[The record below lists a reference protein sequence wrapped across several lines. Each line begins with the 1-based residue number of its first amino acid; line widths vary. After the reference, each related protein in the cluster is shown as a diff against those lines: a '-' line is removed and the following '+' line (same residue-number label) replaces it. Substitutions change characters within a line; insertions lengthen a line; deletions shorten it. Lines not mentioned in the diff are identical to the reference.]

1 MRNPFRRSLRSAAG
15 DDSLDSSAVHAAAAV
30 TDASQA
36 RLQRA
41 SQTSL
46 PVAPAAVCPFED
58 IDVIEETANGAA
70 LDTASTERSSL
81 PRSSLLRK
89 TDKPLMTSSQ
99 SSYNVCANDEAVES
113 DGEAS
118 IRHGCLRRPRKQVRM
133 GTSRS

>member
-15 DDSLDSSAVHAAAAV
+15 DDSLDSSAVHAAA
-30 TDASQA
+30 TDAAQA

-99 SSYNVCANDEAVES
+99 SAYNVCANDEAAVES

-118 IRHGCLRRPRKQVRM
+118 VRHGCLRRSRKQVRIR
-133 GTSRS
+133 TSRS

>member
-1 MRNPFRRSLRSAAG
+1 MRNPFRRSLRSAG
-15 DDSLDSSAVHAAAAV
+15 DDSLDSSAVHITAAV
-30 TDASQA
+30 TDTAQA

-58 IDVIEETANGAA
+58 IDVMEETGAA
-70 LDTASTERSSL
+70 LDAAATERSSM
-81 PRSSLLRK
+81 PRSSSLRK

-99 SSYNVCANDEAVES
+99 SAYNVCANDEAAVES

-118 IRHGCLRRPRKQVRM
+118 VRHGCLRRSRKQVRIRR
-133 GTSRS
+133 SRP